1 VGAIVGVAFVP
12 HGVAMSLHVVGAA
25 GGAVAVTISGVDVD
39 STAGVSVRGV
49 VGVAALVDV
58 VVWLVA
64 GSAAMVTLGVVLS
77 LVPQV
82 IHRMLSRFAPSPQY
96 AEAESCKCEDR
107 VWRCD
112 GVAA

>member
-1 VGAIVGVAFVP
+1 MCRGN
-12 HGVAMSLHVVGAA
+12 
-25 GGAVAVTISGVDVD
+25 
-39 STAGVSVRGV
+39 STAV
-49 VGVAALVDV
+49 VIISWVD
-58 VVWLVA
+58 
-64 GSAAMVTLGVVLS
+64 LGVVLS

-112 GVAA
+112 GVAVEETVGTILWLAVWSVTSFTVLG